1 MSLFEKCHHNIVY
14 GKIDFKIPIPPTY
27 MREVW
32 DYKTASAESIQR
44 SVSSIDWDFLFWGKS
59 IDKRVDI
66 LNECLKNIFHNF
78 APKKVVKCDYRQPPW
93 MTDSIKNKLKERAK
107 LSKKYFKGAKKDS
120 DLVQI
125 NALSNECTKSILE
138 AKEKYIS
145 QLSQKLIDPST
156 EPKTYWKI
164 INRFV
169 NNKKTPIIPPLL
181 VNNKIVSN
189 FSEKANLFNKF
200 FASQCT
206 PLENNS
212 SLPPFCLKTDKSL
225 SSLEIS
231 ETDIFAIIKNLDPN
245 KSHGW
250 DNLSIKM
257 IKLCGKS
264 ITYPLKLIFEASLL
278 EGTFRSCWKKAN
290 VVPVHKKE
298 DKNLL
303 KNYRPISLL
312 PIFGKIFERI
322 LFKDLFNYF
331 HKNQFF
337 TKCRSGF
344 LPGDSCIS
352 QLLSIVHD
360 INSSFDCDPTI
371 DVRGAFLDISKVFDK
386 VLHDGIIFKLET
398 YGVKGKLLNLIKN
411 YFHARYQ
418 RIVLNG
424 ETSTWE
430 LVKSGVPQGCLLGP
444 LKFLRYINDLPENIQ
459 SLFSHVFNKD
469 T

>member
-1 MSLFEKCHHNIVY
+1 MIKCH
-14 GKIDFKIPIPPTY
+14 
-27 MREVW
+27 
-32 DYKTASAESIQR
+32 
-44 SVSSIDWDFLFWGKS
+44 
-59 IDKRVDI
+59 
-66 LNECLKNIFHNF
+66 
-78 APKKVVKCDYRQPPW
+78 YRQPPW
-93 MTDSIKNKLKERAK
+93 MTDSIKNKLKARAK
-107 LSKKYFKGAKKDS
+107 LTKKYFKGGKKDS

-181 VNNKIVSN
+181 VSNKIVSN

-250 DNLSIKM
+250 DNLSVRM

-264 ITYPLKLIFEASLL
+264 IT
-278 EGTFRSCWKKAN
+278 
-290 VVPVHKKE
+290 
-298 DKNLL
+298 
-303 KNYRPISLL
+303 
-312 PIFGKIFERI
+312 
-322 LFKDLFNYF
+322 
-331 HKNQFF
+331 
-337 TKCRSGF
+337 
-344 LPGDSCIS
+344 
-352 QLLSIVHD
+352 
-360 INSSFDCDPTI
+360 
-371 DVRGAFLDISKVFDK
+371 
-386 VLHDGIIFKLET
+386 
-398 YGVKGKLLNLIKN
+398 
-411 YFHARYQ
+411 
-418 RIVLNG
+418 
-424 ETSTWE
+424 
-430 LVKSGVPQGCLLGP
+430 
-444 LKFLRYINDLPENIQ
+444 
-459 SLFSHVFNKD
+459 
-469 T
+469 